1 MISEAKNPTIGYYA
15 FEGIASNAILSIP
28 PFSEDA
34 YENCTQ
40 YFADYTTDLK
50 VGNLY
55 FNLDD
60 DGDGTAWVEK
70 SILDKKPYSGDIVIP
85 SSVTYEGVE
94 YPVVG
99 IDDNA
104 FKDATITSV
113 VIPDGVKYI
122 EDAAFY
128 NCENLTSI
136 VIPKTVRSIGESA
149 FMYCD
154 EVESLVCL
162 VKNPFPICGKGEE
175 GATFSNYFFN
185 NVPLYVAK
193 GTAETYRE
201 TEGWK
206 DFVNIIEGLPDSI
219 KGVEE
224 TKGRNTEWFDL
235 DGRRQNILHHGINIL
250 RDADGSVKK
259 VVKK

>member
-1 MISEAKNPTIGYYA
+1 M
-15 FEGIASNAILSIP
+15 
-28 PFSEDA
+28 
-34 YENCTQ
+34 
-40 YFADYTTDLK
+40 
-50 VGNLY
+50 
-55 FNLDD
+55 
-60 DGDGTAWVEK
+60 
-70 SILDKKPYSGDIVIP
+70 
-85 SSVTYEGVE
+85 
-94 YPVVG
+94 
-99 IDDNA
+99 
-104 FKDATITSV
+104 
-113 VIPDGVKYI
+113 
-122 EDAAFY
+122 
-128 NCENLTSI
+128 
-136 VIPKTVRSIGESA
+136 
-149 FMYCD
+149 
-154 EVESLVCL
+154 
-162 VKNPFPICGKGEE
+162 KNPFPIRGKGEE
-175 GATFSNYFFN
+175 DATFSNYFFN